1 MARTTNIENTIKRGE
16 PGYDLACDAITL
28 DSLIDGEDP
37 ATDDFA
43 AMLAPIR
50 DNIRKALRAL
60 LAAHLVLNDPDA
72 SPTTRGRGRTPASDA
87 RDLVAAALTEEVE

>member
-1 MARTTNIENTIKRGE
+1 MAQTTNIEDTIERDA
-16 PGYDLACDAITL
+16 PGYNLAGDITTL

-50 DNIRKALRAL
+50 DNLRNALRAL
-60 LAAHLVLNDPDA
+60 LAVNLVIAEGDWDA
-72 SPTTRGRGRTPASDA
+72 SLDGDDA
-87 RDLVAAALTEEVE
+87 RDLVAEALVEGVE